1 MVDPLE
7 KKTKKPD
14 GPTCDRAL
22 LCPEEWVEPTGRKV
36 IGEFHKDGLPK
47 GLPGV
52 EADLE
57 RFEEY
62 WSSKGSVNMQGVYH
76 MKGAPYLEEV
86 EGSGD
91 RQPQSE
97 MGADTGG
104 VSFKNVAPKEEPDQT
119 EEKEEPFY
127 GPFGAAFSK
136 EELSKPQE
144 NMPEPESKRT
154 INLAMIE
161 IIAYALSRALFGQ
174 GVSIPLKKEG
184 IVDAQVTLRNKD
196 IIINTNQFYASIPD
210 LAVWRVIYTHQ
221 GKPILEFGRGIPK
234 GLKVY
239 RLNALK
245 LGLSLWMQNRAAI
258 KAKEKLKKENEKG
271 TMGKNVILKNDGGE
285 R

>member
-1 MVDPLE
+1 MVDSFE
-7 KKTKKPD
+7 KKPKKPD

-62 WSSKGSVNMQGVYH
+62 WSSKGSVNMQGAYH

-86 EGSGD
+86 DGSGD

-97 MGADTGG
+97 LGTDTGG
-104 VSFKNVAPKEEPDQT
+104 APLKKDGLDEGPESS

-127 GPFGAAFSK
+127 GPFGAAFNEEERSK
-136 EELSKPQE
+136 QQE

-184 IVDAQVTLRNKD
+184 IIDANVTLRNKD
-196 IIINTNQFYASIPD
+196 IIINTNQFYAGIPD
-210 LAVWRVIYTHQ
+210 LAVWKIIYTHQ

-239 RLNALK
+239 RLNAVK
-245 LGLSLWMQNRAAI
+245 LGFSLWMQNRAAL
-258 KAKEKLKKENEKG
+258 KAKEKLKKENENG
-271 TMGKNVILKNDGGE
+271 TNGKNVILKNDGGE